1 MRVVNGLDTIYRD
14 FSAFAARS
22 ENVNAKTPT
31 ASVAGGAKHLS
42 KAPFCP
48 QKARILSLCATA
60 DLAQI
65 SDLSRTERILRYALL
80 RSVCGQSRG
89 ADSKRFFGRS
99 PRRRNALPAQSA
111 VKRAS
116 FRKNK
121 NAVRAKRA
129 DGFVFGQNTG
139 IYPKATS
146 KVIMITNPIMTPH
159 VPRWG

>member
-22 ENVNAKTPT
+22 ENVYAKTPT

-116 FRKNK
+116 FRKIRTPSAQN
-121 NAVRAKRA
+121 VRTASFSDKIRE
-129 DGFVFGQNTG
+129 F
-139 IYPKATS
+139 IPK
-146 KVIMITNPIMTPH
+146 
-159 VPRWG
+159 PRPKSS

>member
-1 MRVVNGLDTIYRD
+1 MRVVNGLDTLIRD

-22 ENVNAKTPT
+22 ENVYAKTPT

-42 KAPFCP
+42 KTPFCP

-65 SDLSRTERILRYALL
+65 PDLARTERILRYALL

-89 ADSKRFFGRS
+89 AYRKRFFGRS
-99 PRRRNALPAQSA
+99 SRRRNAPSARSA

-116 FRKNK
+116 FRKIRTPSAQK
-121 NAVRAKRA
+121 VRTASFSDKIRE
-129 DGFVFGQNTG
+129 F
-139 IYPKATS
+139 IPK
-146 KVIMITNPIMTPH
+146 PH
-159 VPRWG
+159 PKSS